1 MIDYYKNIPDD
12 LKKEKRWCLYRIVN
26 RNGKNTKIPIE
37 PSGKYAKVSDKATWN
52 TYERC
57 LNSLDKADG
66 LGFFLGDGYVG
77 IDLDDVADDVYAY
90 FTDNKDSVASDFL
103 KNIDTYAEVSPSGRG
118 IHFIGKGKLEGT
130 RRRSGNI
137 EIYDKDRFFTVTG
150 KILNDKYRKKIT
162 NIETEINQLKAKY
175 LPEFEKSEIDK
186 SEVGDYKDREV
197 LELFLNTDIGDTSE
211 VKNEIFNGKWEKKF
225 SSQSEADF
233 YLARNLLFFN
243 GGNIEQAYR
252 LMNQS
257 KLAREKWDEQRG
269 STDYLEYILLS
280 ARDRLTSY
288 FQRSEKEEITAVNR
302 KYTLDEVKQLIN
314 ETIKSFNDIENF
326 NNYLKVSA
334 SNNNTFYTDRL
345 MLLRFRKDSEETKS
359 FEGWIEAGR
368 VVNKGEEGIPVLRNG
383 QVKYIYDKSQ
393 TVVVNAELEKEA
405 EKSNKTV
412 VEKLKELN
420 TFVNTESIEKTIE
433 NLGISYAR
441 RVYSRVRD
449 NAPKTFESLDEN
461 VLGDFI
467 KNTFTTIVKLKSGI
481 NAPDIKDEKGVLKV
495 FLKNENDLKE
505 LLYSFWGCENALFN
519 NLENRIEEIQRKM
532 INDIDIDS
540 TNGYN
545 INRDIINKEGSEE
558 NVSQS
563 EVRSE
568 EQRILNRRNDLL
580 SGGKDERDG
589 RNRLLAGRDGA
600 GKSGI
605 GDVGSSDR
613 QGLDETSFDGDNRGE
628 DDERHRL
635 DDRRSVQSGSGVGND
650 ENQGDGGNDR
660 QIRGIDPRSGSRDRT
675 DRREDELLS
684 GRERGIQETL
694 RDLRQIDGQE
704 SGVGSEIRERDV
716 RPGQQISEERVV
728 GSGREREL
736 GRKSLQPEE
745 QPLEQIDLGG
755 SRGHDEPIS
764 EVKSGMDKGQ
774 SSDILQTD
782 VLDRSFENIPGQLP
796 KEDRGLQE
804 NRETENDRGM
814 GERIRETAAERDDEE
829 PGELTQG
836 DDLLQ
841 RDPVTIDDKKEA
853 DEASFSLG
861 KNTDNDYW
869 VIEFNETSELVTKDY
884 AGIKLTKELI
894 GEIRELDVKQQLYNK
909 IVATDENGTV
919 DYDKYQ
925 GYSKFYFDHIVD
937 GDVVEHTR
945 VDIGDGETANRVIF
959 AELYS
964 YLDENFYELPKLDL
978 ERIENDVRKELPYNL
993 GFFHLGNGLTVYDM
1007 NAIDKA
1013 SGDYVKVGFIND
1025 DRTINIYEGLNDY
1038 AEDTKTKILKDIK
1051 FKALTDNSNISST
1064 QGLKVF
1070 KTKPLFDIEKITDD
1084 LNERRTS
1091 ELIFETKA
1099 LVDLLTTEEFNQY
1112 VLNYKAM
1119 ENAEAIEQYNQLNNY
1134 AKNIFISGKT
1144 EKIAVKV
1151 GNEFILENKSI
1162 FNNIDLTEDA
1172 GKVEVDGK
1180 KYNLFKGSNFEES
1193 QKIDKLLDSGNYEI
1207 YKLSEEEKQIDTTQK
1222 EATENLPKDKESLS
1236 FARDYDLKTHIY
1248 SKYLTPSEK
1257 LDKNIKA
1264 IKMLKRLE
1272 NENRNPKEYEQAYL
1286 ADYLGW
1292 DGLSDVFDER
1302 KGGQWKEARD
1312 YLKKNLTSEEYE
1324 RARESTLTAFYTP
1337 NNVISAIYKKLED
1350 MGFSGGEVL
1359 DPSTGTGRFIGNLP
1373 KNLKDKTN
1381 FTAIELDSITGKIAK
1396 YLYPNQNVNISGYE
1410 DFSVSDNS
1418 FDVAITNVPFG
1429 NFKVFDNEYNKYN
1442 LFIHD
1447 YFFKKSIDKVRD
1459 GGIIA
1464 FITSSGTMDKKSNDI
1479 RKTID
1484 EKADFLGAVRLPN
1497 DLFKNEA
1504 GTSVM
1509 SDIIFLQK
1517 NENKEVENEK
1527 SEWLTAVPNLY
1538 GAIVNNYFLSNPEQ
1552 VVGTLKTVN
1561 GRFGKELI
1569 TTLDDDS
1576 DFDELLEKAL
1586 SNISGKITE
1595 RKEIEKTE
1603 SEIESILAPENEKRY
1618 SYFLKDDEIYFKE
1631 DLYAYKVSANKT
1643 DTARLKKY
1651 IPLRNTLL
1659 KLVEKQNEDIPD
1671 DDQELI
1677 YLRSEL
1683 LERYNDFND
1692 TLGRINESK
1701 NFRIL
1706 SDDGY
1711 SGLVSSLEIM
1721 DDDNEFE
1728 KLSSIFEKRNIRPE
1742 RKITQVDNS
1751 KDALI
1756 LSMQFKGKVDFVY
1769 MEQLSNKTKPEL
1781 INDLSDEIFLDFNTV
1796 DFSKDN
1802 IYEEAKYNSD
1812 PNRYVFETRAEFL
1825 SGDIRRKLARI
1836 NAYKNKLTIL
1846 MDNNS
1851 DDIDKEK
1858 LNAEMNIAKYQANLL
1873 ENVMPKDLSAGDIN
1887 VRLGSTWIE
1896 TYDYE
1901 DFMKETFSAP
1911 YGATVEYSPS
1921 NSKFRLDRGTLN
1933 TYSDIVNVAF
1943 GTSRMDAYKIMENTM
1958 NMKSVE
1964 VKDVFTEDGKRYE
1977 VLNQAETDKA
1987 LMMQAKIEEAFKEW
2001 IFKDSTR
2008 RQRLVAKY
2016 NELFNSYR
2024 QREYDG
2030 ENLVLSGIN
2039 PDIKLRE
2046 HQKSA
2051 IERDLYST
2059 TSTLLAHAVGAGK
2072 TFEMACIAMESK
2084 RLGLSN
2090 KSLIVVPKNIVQQ
2103 FAREFYSIYPTAN
2116 LLVASEKDFN
2126 PQKRRQFIGRI
2137 ATGDYDAII
2146 IANSQFQKIPVSWE
2160 RQKLTME
2167 RELAAYR
2174 ALEDSGFK
2182 GDFSVK
2188 QAENAR
2194 KRLEK
2199 RYKEFLNTPKDDML
2213 CFEELGV
2220 DKLIID
2226 EAHNYKNLAFQTTLS
2241 NVAGINTNG
2250 SQRSLDML
2258 MKCEYIRELNN
2269 GKGVV
2274 FATGTPVS
2282 NSMAEL
2288 YTMSRYL
2295 DPQGLED
2302 KGIFN
2307 FDAWASNFADIT
2319 VGYELEAT
2327 GTKFRKRTRFS
2338 KFNNLPELMNI
2349 VKSFADIRT
2358 SDMLNLPVPEV
2369 EFKLETIEPSEIQ
2382 KDYIK
2387 SLGDRADK
2395 IKSGS
2400 VDPSVDNML
2409 VVTNDGKN
2417 LALDQRLVDPL
2428 LPDDPNSKV
2437 NACVGN
2443 VFRIYKDTED
2453 KKLTQLIFCDTATPG
2468 GSSNICVY
2476 DDIKEKLIKMG
2487 AKESE
2492 IAFVHDAKNDKAKA
2506 ELFSKV
2512 NKGEIRVLIGST
2524 SKMGTGTN
2532 VQKKLIATHDLDV
2545 PWRPSDLEQRA
2556 GRIIRQGNENKKVE
2570 IYRYVTK
2577 GTLDSFLWQTLEN
2590 KQRYISQ
2597 VMTSRTPERSMEDCD
2612 EVTLD
2617 YATIK
2622 GIANGNPLIEEKFRL
2637 ETEVAKLKTYEA
2649 AYRNNLYQ
2657 YEDNLK
2663 IQYPK
2668 KEAIIK
2674 KKISDL
2680 TADIERRIDSN
2691 NEDKKFIGMQF
2702 ENSFTDKKDI
2712 ASEALMKNISKIE
2725 HSIKADPV
2733 KLCEYR
2739 GFEIYGKY
2747 EPLIGGE
2754 FKSCHQFI
2762 VKGSGSYIG
2771 ELSDSGYGN
2780 IVRID
2785 NVINNLTYKLE
2796 EAKSA
2801 LIDLNNQKN
2810 NALEE
2815 INKPFIYK
2823 KELEEKVNRLN
2834 EVNKEIEIKTES
2846 EPQQQDSEKEEK
2858 NKSLVNDMETFREKA
2873 KAYNLERVSP
2883 GTKEKANEL

>member
-1 MIDYYKNIPDD
+1 MIDYYKNIPED

-326 NNYLKVSA
+326 NNYLKISA

-359 FEGWIEAGR
+359 FDEWIEVGR

-412 VEKLKELN
+412 VEKLKDLN

-580 SGGKDERDG
+580 SGNKDERDG

-605 GDVGSSDR
+605 GDVGSGDR

-716 RPGQQISEERVV
+716 RPGQQISEERMV

-736 GRKSLQPEE
+736 GRNSLQPEE

-774 SSDILQTD
+774 PPDFLQTSI
-782 VLDRSFENIPGQLP
+782 LDRSIENIPGQLP

-804 NRETENDRGM
+804 NRETENDRGV
-814 GERIRETAAERDDEE
+814 GEKIRKATTERDDEQS
-829 PGELTQG
+829 GERSQG

-841 RDPVTIDDKKEA
+841 RDSITIDDKKEA

-861 KNTDNDYW
+861 KNADNDYW
-869 VIEFNETSELVTKDY
+869 VVEFNETSDLITKDY
-884 AGIKLTKELI
+884 AGTKLTKELI
-894 GEIRELDVKQQLYNK
+894 DEIRELDVKQQLYNK

-919 DYDKYQ
+919 DFDKYQ
-925 GYSKFYFDHIVD
+925 GYSKFYFNHIVD

-945 VDIGDGETANRVIF
+945 VDIGDGETANRAIF

-964 YLDENFYELPKLDL
+964 YLDENFYELPKLDIK
-978 ERIENDVRKELPYNL
+978 RIENDVRKELPYNL
-993 GFFHLGNGLTVYDM
+993 GFFHLGNGLTVCDM
-1007 NAIDKA
+1007 NTIDKA
-1013 SGDYVKVGFIND
+1013 SGDYLKVGFIND
-1025 DRTINIYEGLNDY
+1025 DRTINIYESLNNY
-1038 AEDTKTKILKDIK
+1038 AEDTKEEILKDIK
-1051 FKALTDNSNISST
+1051 LKALTDNSSISST
-1064 QGLKVF
+1064 QDSKVF
-1070 KTKPLFDIEKITDD
+1070 KTRPLFDIEKIIDE
-1084 LNERRTS
+1084 LNERKTS
-1091 ELIFETKA
+1091 DLIFETKA
-1099 LVDLLTTEEFNQY
+1099 LVELLTTEEFNSY
-1112 VLNYKAM
+1112 VLNNKAM
-1119 ENAEAIEQYNQLNNY
+1119 ETADTLEQYNQLNNY
-1134 AKNIFISGKT
+1134 AKNIFISRKA

-1151 GNEFILENKSI
+1151 GNEFILGNKSV
-1162 FNNIDLTEDA
+1162 FTNIGLTEDNTV
-1172 GKVEVDGK
+1172 VEVDGK
-1180 KYNLFKGSNFEES
+1180 KYNLFKGTDFKDS
-1193 QKIDKLLDSGNYEI
+1193 QKIDELLDSENYEI
-1207 YKLSEEEKQIDTTQK
+1207 YKIKEHTIKDYSSLDFSDKLIDFSINNIEPEQKLS
-1222 EATENLPKDKESLS
+1222 
-1236 FARDYDLKTHIY
+1236 
-1248 SKYLTPSEK
+1248 PSER
-1257 LDKNIKA
+1257 LSNNIEA
-1264 IKMLKRLE
+1264 IKTIKKLE
-1272 NENRNPKEYEQAYL
+1272 AENRSATAEEQGKL
-1286 ADYLGW
+1286 ALYVGW
-1292 DGLSDVFDER
+1292 GGLSDVFDER

-1350 MGFSGGEVL
+1350 MGFNGGEVL

-1410 DFSVSDNS
+1410 DFSVGDNS

-1479 RKTID
+1479 RKMIN

-1802 IYEEAKYNSD
+1802 IYEEAKYNGD

-2008 RQRLVAKY
+2008 RQRLAAKY

-2668 KEAIIK
+2668 KEAFIK

-2785 NVINNLTYKLE
+2785 NVINNLTSKLE

-2823 KELEEKVNRLN
+2823 KELEEKANRLN
-2834 EVNKEIEIKTES
+2834 EVNKEIEIKTEG
-2846 EPQQQDSEKEEK
+2846 EPQQDSEKEEK

>member
-1 MIDYYKNIPDD
+1 MIDYYKNVPED
-12 LKKEKRWCLYRIVN
+12 LKKEKRWCLYKIVN
-26 RNGKNTKIPIE
+26 KNGKNTKIPIE
-37 PSGKYAKVSDKATWN
+37 PSGKYAKVSDKNTWN

-90 FTDNKDSVASDFL
+90 FTDNKESVTSDFL

-150 KILNDKYRKKIT
+150 KILNDKYRKKIA
-162 NIETEINQLKAKY
+162 NIETEINKLKLKY

-197 LELFLNTDIGDTSE
+197 LELFLNSDIGDTSE
-211 VKNEIFNGKWEKKF
+211 VKKEIFDGKWEKKF

-252 LMNQS
+252 LMYKS
-257 KLAREKWDEQRG
+257 KLSREKWSEQRG
-269 STDYLEYILLS
+269 STDYLEYILLR
-280 ARDRLTSY
+280 ARDGLTSY
-288 FQRSEKEEITAVNR
+288 FQRSEKEEITTVDR
-302 KYTLDEVKQLIN
+302 KYTIEDVKQLIN
-314 ETIKSFNDIENF
+314 ETINSFSNVENF

-334 SNNNTFYTDRL
+334 SNSNTFYTDRL
-345 MLLRFRKDSEETKS
+345 MLLKFRKDSEETKT
-359 FEGWIEAGR
+359 FDDWIDSGR
-368 VVNKGEEGIPVLRNG
+368 IVNKGEEGIPVLRNG

-393 TVVVNAELEKEA
+393 TVVVNAELEQETETSK
-405 EKSNKTV
+405 KTI
-412 VEKLKELN
+412 VEQLESFN
-420 TFVNTESIEKTIE
+420 IFDNTESIENTIE

-449 NAPKTFESLDEN
+449 NAPKTFESLDKN

-495 FLKNENDLKE
+495 FLKNENDIKE
-505 LLYSFWGCENALFN
+505 LLYSFWGCENALVN
-519 NLENRIEEIQRKM
+519 NLEKRIKEIQRKM
-532 INDIDIDS
+532 TNDIDIDS

-558 NVSQS
+558 NVLQS
-563 EVRSE
+563 EIRNE

-589 RNRLLAGRDGA
+589 QDRLLDGRDGA

-605 GDVGSSDR
+605 SNASSSDR
-613 QGLDETSFDGDNRGE
+613 QERDDTSVDRNNRGA
-628 DDERHRL
+628 DDERYQL
-635 DDRRSVQSGSGVGND
+635 DDRRSVQSGSRVGND
-650 ENQGDGGNDR
+650 ENQRDGGNER
-660 QIRGIDPRSGSRDRT
+660 QIRGTDPRSGSRDRT
-675 DRREDELLS
+675 DRREAELLS

-694 RDLRQIDGQE
+694 QDLRQIDGQE

-716 RPGQQISEERVV
+716 RSGQQISEERMV
-728 GSGREREL
+728 GSRREREL
-736 GRKSLQPEE
+736 GRNSLQPEK
-745 QPLEQIDLGG
+745 QPLEQSDLGG

-764 EVKSGMDKGQ
+764 DVKSGMDKGQ
-774 SSDILQTD
+774 SPDVLQTSI
-782 VLDRSFENIPGQLP
+782 LDRSIENIPGQLP

-804 NRETENDRGM
+804 NRETENDRGV
-814 GERIRETAAERDDEE
+814 GEEIWKATTERDDEQS
-829 PGELTQG
+829 GERSQG

-841 RDPVTIDDKKEA
+841 RDSVTIDDKKEA
-853 DEASFSLG
+853 DEASFL
-861 KNTDNDYW
+861 
-869 VIEFNETSELVTKDY
+869 
-884 AGIKLTKELI
+884 
-894 GEIRELDVKQQLYNK
+894 
-909 IVATDENGTV
+909 
-919 DYDKYQ
+919 
-925 GYSKFYFDHIVD
+925 
-937 GDVVEHTR
+937 
-945 VDIGDGETANRVIF
+945 
-959 AELYS
+959 
-964 YLDENFYELPKLDL
+964 
-978 ERIENDVRKELPYNL
+978 
-993 GFFHLGNGLTVYDM
+993 
-1007 NAIDKA
+1007 
-1013 SGDYVKVGFIND
+1013 
-1025 DRTINIYEGLNDY
+1025 
-1038 AEDTKTKILKDIK
+1038 
-1051 FKALTDNSNISST
+1051 
-1064 QGLKVF
+1064 
-1070 KTKPLFDIEKITDD
+1070 
-1084 LNERRTS
+1084 
-1091 ELIFETKA
+1091 
-1099 LVDLLTTEEFNQY
+1099 
-1112 VLNYKAM
+1112 
-1119 ENAEAIEQYNQLNNY
+1119 
-1134 AKNIFISGKT
+1134 
-1144 EKIAVKV
+1144 IAVKV
-1151 GNEFILENKSI
+1151 GNEFILENKSV
-1162 FNNIDLTEDA
+1162 FNDVDLTEDNVV
-1172 GKVEVDGK
+1172 VEVDGK
-1180 KYNLFKGSNFEES
+1180 EYNLFKGTDFKDS
-1193 QKIDKLLDSGNYEI
+1193 QKIDELLDSENYEI
-1207 YKLSEEEKQIDTTQK
+1207 YKVADYEKQTDSEQRETIESLPDDK
-1222 EATENLPKDKESLS
+1222 EESNKSGYEPDKESPS
-1236 FARDYDLKTHIY
+1236 FARDYDLLNHIY
-1248 SKYLTPSEK
+1248 SKYLTPSVK
-1257 LDKNIKA
+1257 LDQNIKA

-1272 NENRNPKEYEQAYL
+1272 AENRNPREYEQAYL

-1292 DGLSDVFDER
+1292 GGLSDVFDER
-1302 KGGQWKEARD
+1302 KDGQWKEARD

-1337 NNVISAIYKKLED
+1337 NNVIRAIYKKLED
-1350 MGFSGGEVL
+1350 MGFSGGKVL
-1359 DPSTGTGRFIGNLP
+1359 DPSTGTGGFIGNLP
-1373 KNLKDKTN
+1373 KDLKDKTN

-1459 GGIIA
+1459 GGILA

-1479 RKTID
+1479 RKMI
-1484 EKADFLGAVRLPN
+1484 EVKADFLGAVRLPN

-1517 NENKEVENEK
+1517 NENKKVENEK
-1527 SEWLTAVPNLY
+1527 SEWLTAVPNGY

-1552 VVGTLKTVN
+1552 VVGTLSTVN

-1569 TTLDDDS
+1569 TTLDDES
-1576 DFDELLEKAL
+1576 DFDELLDKAL
-1586 SNISGKITE
+1586 SNINGKITE
-1595 RKEIEKTE
+1595 RKDIEKTE
-1603 SEIESILAPENEKRY
+1603 SEIESILAPENEKKY

-1631 DLYAYKVSANKT
+1631 DLYAYKVSLNKS
-1643 DTARLKKY
+1643 DTARIEKY

-1677 YLRSEL
+1677 YLRTEL
-1683 LERYNDFND
+1683 LERYKDFND
-1692 TLGRINESK
+1692 SLGRINESK

-1706 SDDGY
+1706 SEDGY

-1721 DDDNEFE
+1721 DDDNDFKE
-1728 KLSSIFEKRNIRPE
+1728 LSSIFEKRNIRPE

-1812 PNRYVFETRAEFL
+1812 PNRYIFETRAEFL
-1825 SGDIRRKLARI
+1825 SGDIRKKLARI

-1851 DDIDKEK
+1851 DDVDKEK

-1887 VRLGSTWIE
+1887 VRLGSTWVE

-1933 TYSDIVNVAF
+1933 TYSDIVNVTF

-1964 VKDVFTEDGKRYE
+1964 VKDVFTEDGKKYE
-1977 VLNQAETDKA
+1977 VLNQPETDKA

-2001 IFKDSTR
+2001 IFKDSNR

-2167 RELAAYR
+2167 RELAAYK
-2174 ALEDSGFK
+2174 ALEDSGYK
-2182 GDFSVK
+2182 RDFSVK

-2302 KGIFN
+2302 KGILN

-2387 SLGDRADK
+2387 NLGDRADK

-2417 LALDQRLVDPL
+2417 LALDQRLVDSL

-2437 NACVGN
+2437 NACVRN

-2492 IAFVHDAKNDKAKA
+2492 IAFVHDAKNDNAKA

-2637 ETEVAKLKTYEA
+2637 ETEVAKLKTYES

-2680 TADIERRIDSN
+2680 TADIERRIDCN

-2712 ASEALMKNISKIE
+2712 ASEVLMKNISKIE

-2733 KLCEYR
+2733 KLCDYR

-2747 EPLIGGE
+2747 EPLVGGE

-2785 NVINNLTYKLE
+2785 NVINNLTSKLE

-2815 INKPFIYK
+2815 INKPFTYK

-2834 EVNKEIEIKTES
+2834 EVNKEIEIKTEG
-2846 EPQQQDSEKEEK
+2846 EPQQDSEKDEK
-2858 NKSLVNDMETFREKA
+2858 NKSLVNDMETLREKA
-2873 KAYNLERVSP
+2873 KEYNLERVSLEK
-2883 GTKEKANEL
+2883 KEKANEL

>member
-1 MIDYYKNIPDD
+1 MIDYYKNIPED

-269 STDYLEYILLS
+269 STDYLEYILIS

-326 NNYLKVSA
+326 NNYLKISA

-359 FEGWIEAGR
+359 FDEWIEVGR

-412 VEKLKELN
+412 VEKLKDLN

-716 RPGQQISEERVV
+716 RPGQQISEERMV

-782 VLDRSFENIPGQLP
+782 ILDRSFENIPGQLP

-814 GERIRETAAERDDEE
+814 GERIRETVAERDDEE

-894 GEIRELDVKQQLYNK
+894 DEIRELDVKQQLYNK

-945 VDIGDGETANRVIF
+945 VDIGDGETANRAIF

-978 ERIENDVRKELPYNL
+978 ERIENDVRKEPTYIL
-993 GFFHLGNGLTVYDM
+993 GFFHLGNGITVYDM
-1007 NAIDKA
+1007 NAIDN
-1013 SGDYVKVGFIND
+1013 DLRNYPKVGFIND
-1025 DRTINIYEGLNDY
+1025 DRTINIYESLNNY
-1038 AEDTKTKILKDIK
+1038 AEDTKDEILKDIK
-1051 FKALTDNSNISST
+1051 FKALTDDSNISAT

-1070 KTKPLFDIEKITDD
+1070 KTKPLFDIYKITDD
-1084 LNERRTS
+1084 LNEKRTS
-1091 ELIFETKA
+1091 DLVFETKA
-1099 LVDLLTTEEFNQY
+1099 LVALLTTEEFNSY
-1112 VLNYKAM
+1112 VLNNKAM

-1162 FNNIDLTEDA
+1162 FNNIDLTEDDR
-1172 GKVEVDGK
+1172 KVEVDGK

-1193 QKIDKLLDSGNYEI
+1193 QKIDKLLDSGNYEM

-1236 FARDYDLKTHIY
+1236 FARDYDLNTHIY

-1292 DGLSDVFDER
+1292 GGLSDVFDER

-1350 MGFSGGEVL
+1350 MGFNGGEVL

-1479 RKTID
+1479 RKMID

-1517 NENKEVENEK
+1517 NENKVVENEK

-1538 GAIVNNYFLSNPEQ
+1538 GAIVNNYFLSNPDQ

-1586 SNISGKITE
+1586 SNISGKITA

-1643 DTARLKKY
+1643 DTVRLKKY

-1781 INDLSDEIFLDFNTV
+1781 INDLSDEIFLDFTTV

-1802 IYEEAKYNSD
+1802 IYEEAKYNSN

-2039 PDIKLRE
+2039 PDIKLRK

-2437 NACVGN
+2437 NACVEN

-2680 TADIERRIDSN
+2680 TADIERRIDC

-2785 NVINNLTYKLE
+2785 NVINNLTSKLE

-2823 KELEEKVNRLN
+2823 KELEEKANRLN
-2834 EVNKEIEIKTES
+2834 EVNKEIEIKTEG
-2846 EPQQQDSEKEEK
+2846 EPQQDSEKEEK

>member
-1 MIDYYKNIPDD
+1 MIDYYKNIPED
-12 LKKEKRWCLYRIVN
+12 LKKEKRWCLYKIVN
-26 RNGKNTKIPIE
+26 KNGKNTKIPIE
-37 PSGKYAKVSDKATWN
+37 PSGKYAKVSDKTTWN

-90 FTDNKDSVASDFL
+90 FTDNKESVTSDFL

-150 KILNDKYRKKIT
+150 KILNDKYRKKIA
-162 NIETEINQLKAKY
+162 NIETEINKLKLKY

-186 SEVGDYKDREV
+186 SEVGDYEDREV
-197 LELFLNTDIGDTSE
+197 LELFLNSDIGDTSE
-211 VKNEIFNGKWEKKF
+211 VKKEIFDGKWEKKF

-252 LMNQS
+252 LMYKS
-257 KLAREKWDEQRG
+257 KLSREKWSEQRG
-269 STDYLEYILLS
+269 STDYLEYILLR
-280 ARDRLTSY
+280 ARDGLTSY
-288 FQRSEKEEITAVNR
+288 FQRSEKEEITTVDR
-302 KYTLDEVKQLIN
+302 KYTIEDVKQLIN
-314 ETIKSFNDIENF
+314 ETINSFSNVENF

-334 SNNNTFYTDRL
+334 SNSNTFYTDRL
-345 MLLRFRKDSEETKS
+345 MLLKFRKDSEETKT
-359 FEGWIEAGR
+359 FDDWIDSGR
-368 VVNKGEEGIPVLRNG
+368 IVNKGEEGIPILRNG

-393 TVVVNAELEKEA
+393 TVVVNAELEQETETSK
-405 EKSNKTV
+405 KTI
-412 VEKLKELN
+412 VEQLEN
-420 TFVNTESIEKTIE
+420 FNIFENTESIEKTIE

-449 NAPKTFESLDEN
+449 NAPETFESLDEN

-481 NAPDIKDEKGVLKV
+481 NAPDIQDEKGVLKV
-495 FLKNENDLKE
+495 FLKNENDIKE

-519 NLENRIEEIQRKM
+519 NLEKRIKEIQRKM
-532 INDIDIDS
+532 TNDIDIDS

-558 NVSQS
+558 NVLQS
-563 EVRSE
+563 EIRNE

-589 RNRLLAGRDGA
+589 RDRLLDGRDGA

-605 GDVGSSDR
+605 SNASSSDR
-613 QGLDETSFDGDNRGE
+613 QERDETSTDRDNRGA
-628 DDERHRL
+628 DDERHQL
-635 DDRRSVQSGSGVGND
+635 DDIRSVQSGSRVGND
-650 ENQGDGGNDR
+650 ENQRDGGNER
-660 QIRGIDPRSGSRDRT
+660 QIRGTDPRSGSRDRT

-694 RDLRQIDGQE
+694 QDLRQIDGQE

-716 RPGQQISEERVV
+716 RSGQQISEERMV
-728 GSGREREL
+728 GSRREREL
-736 GRKSLQPEE
+736 GRNSLQPEK
-745 QPLEQIDLGG
+745 QPLEQSDLGG

-764 EVKSGMDKGQ
+764 DVKSGMDKGQ
-774 SSDILQTD
+774 SPDVLQTSI
-782 VLDRSFENIPGQLP
+782 LDRPIENIPGQLP

-804 NRETENDRGM
+804 NRETENDRGV
-814 GERIRETAAERDDEE
+814 GEEIRKATTERDDEQS
-829 PGELTQG
+829 GERSQG

-853 DEASFSLG
+853 DEASFL
-861 KNTDNDYW
+861 
-869 VIEFNETSELVTKDY
+869 
-884 AGIKLTKELI
+884 
-894 GEIRELDVKQQLYNK
+894 
-909 IVATDENGTV
+909 
-919 DYDKYQ
+919 
-925 GYSKFYFDHIVD
+925 
-937 GDVVEHTR
+937 
-945 VDIGDGETANRVIF
+945 
-959 AELYS
+959 
-964 YLDENFYELPKLDL
+964 
-978 ERIENDVRKELPYNL
+978 
-993 GFFHLGNGLTVYDM
+993 
-1007 NAIDKA
+1007 
-1013 SGDYVKVGFIND
+1013 
-1025 DRTINIYEGLNDY
+1025 
-1038 AEDTKTKILKDIK
+1038 
-1051 FKALTDNSNISST
+1051 
-1064 QGLKVF
+1064 
-1070 KTKPLFDIEKITDD
+1070 
-1084 LNERRTS
+1084 
-1091 ELIFETKA
+1091 
-1099 LVDLLTTEEFNQY
+1099 
-1112 VLNYKAM
+1112 
-1119 ENAEAIEQYNQLNNY
+1119 
-1134 AKNIFISGKT
+1134 
-1144 EKIAVKV
+1144 IAVKV
-1151 GNEFILENKSI
+1151 GNEFILENKSV
-1162 FNNIDLTEDA
+1162 FNNIDLTEDNEV
-1172 GKVEVDGK
+1172 VEVDGK
-1180 KYNLFKGSNFEES
+1180 KYNLFKGIDFKDS
-1193 QKIDKLLDSGNYEI
+1193 QKIDELLDSENYEI
-1207 YKLSEEEKQIDTTQK
+1207 YKVADYEKQTDSEQRETIESLPDDK
-1222 EATENLPKDKESLS
+1222 EESNKSGYEPDKESPS
-1236 FARDYDLKTHIY
+1236 FARDYDLLNHIY
-1248 SKYLTPSEK
+1248 SKFLTPSVK
-1257 LDKNIKA
+1257 LDQNIKA

-1272 NENRNPKEYEQAYL
+1272 AENRNPREYEQAYL

-1292 DGLSDVFDER
+1292 GGLSDVFDER
-1302 KGGQWKEARD
+1302 KDGQWKEARD

-1337 NNVISAIYKKLED
+1337 NNVIRAIYKKLED
-1350 MGFSGGEVL
+1350 MGFSGGKVL

-1373 KNLKDKTN
+1373 KDLKDKTN

-1459 GGIIA
+1459 GGIIV

-1479 RKTID
+1479 RKMI
-1484 EKADFLGAVRLPN
+1484 EVKADFLGAVRLPN
-1497 DLFKNEA
+1497 NLFKNEA

-1527 SEWLTAVPNLY
+1527 SEWLTAVPNGY

-1552 VVGTLKTVN
+1552 VVGTLSTVN

-1569 TTLDDDS
+1569 TTLDDES
-1576 DFDELLEKAL
+1576 DFDELLDKAL
-1586 SNISGKITE
+1586 SNINGKITE
-1595 RKEIEKTE
+1595 RKDIEKTE
-1603 SEIESILAPENEKRY
+1603 SEIESILAPENEKKY

-1631 DLYAYKVSANKT
+1631 DLYAYKVSLNRS
-1643 DTARLKKY
+1643 DTSRIEKY

-1683 LERYNDFND
+1683 MERYNDFND
-1692 TLGRINESK
+1692 KLGRINESK

-1706 SDDGY
+1706 SEDGY

-1721 DDDNEFE
+1721 DDDNDFKE
-1728 KLSSIFEKRNIRPE
+1728 LSSIFEKRNIRPE

-1812 PNRYVFETRAEFL
+1812 PNRYIFETRAEFL
-1825 SGDIRRKLARI
+1825 SGDIRKKLARI

-1851 DDIDKEK
+1851 DDVDKEK

-1901 DFMKETFSAP
+1901 DFMKEAFLAP

-1933 TYSDIVNVAF
+1933 TYSDIVNVTF

-1964 VKDVFTEDGKRYE
+1964 VKDVFTEDGKKYE
-1977 VLNQAETDKA
+1977 VLNQPETDKA
-1987 LMMQAKIEEAFKEW
+1987 LMMQAKIEEVFKEW
-2001 IFKDSTR
+2001 IFKDSNR

-2167 RELAAYR
+2167 RELLAYK
-2174 ALEDSGFK
+2174 ALEDSGYK
-2182 GDFSVK
+2182 RDFSVK

-2302 KGIFN
+2302 KGILN

-2387 SLGDRADK
+2387 NLGDRADK

-2437 NACVGN
+2437 NACVRN

-2492 IAFVHDAKNDKAKA
+2492 IAFVHDAKNDNAKA

-2637 ETEVAKLKTYEA
+2637 ETEVAKLKTYET

-2680 TADIERRIDSN
+2680 TADIERRIDCN

-2712 ASEALMKNISKIE
+2712 ASEVLMKNISKIE

-2733 KLCEYR
+2733 KLCDYR

-2747 EPLIGGE
+2747 EPLVGGD

-2785 NVINNLTYKLE
+2785 NVINNLTSKLE

-2815 INKPFIYK
+2815 INKPFTYK

-2834 EVNKEIEIKTES
+2834 EVNKEIEIKTEG
-2846 EPQQQDSEKEEK
+2846 EPGEPQQDSEKDEK
-2858 NKSLVNDMETFREKA
+2858 NKSLVNDMETLREKA
-2873 KAYNLERVSP
+2873 KEYNLERVSP
-2883 GTKEKANEL
+2883 GKKEKANEL

>member
-1 MIDYYKNIPDD
+1 MIDYYKNVPED
-12 LKKEKRWCLYRIVN
+12 LKKEKRWCLYKIVN
-26 RNGKNTKIPIE
+26 KNGKNTKIPIE
-37 PSGKYAKVSDKATWN
+37 PSGKYAKVSDKNTWN

-90 FTDNKDSVASDFL
+90 FTDNKESVTSDFL

-162 NIETEINQLKAKY
+162 NIETEINKLKLKY

-197 LELFLNTDIGDTSE
+197 LELFLNSDIGDTSE
-211 VKNEIFNGKWEKKF
+211 VKKEIFDGKWEKKF

-257 KLAREKWDEQRG
+257 KLSREKWSEQRG
-269 STDYLEYILLS
+269 GTDYLEYILVR
-280 ARDRLTSY
+280 ARDGLTSY
-288 FQRSEKEEITAVNR
+288 FQRSEKEEITTVDR
-302 KYTLDEVKQLIN
+302 KYTIEDVKQLIN
-314 ETIKSFNDIENF
+314 ETINSFSNVENF

-334 SNNNTFYTDRL
+334 SNSNTFYTDRL
-345 MLLRFRKDSEETKS
+345 MLLKFRKDSEETKT
-359 FEGWIEAGR
+359 FDDWIDSGR
-368 VVNKGEEGIPVLRNG
+368 IVNKGEEGIPILRNG

-393 TVVVNAELEKEA
+393 TVVVNAELEQETVELEQETETSK
-405 EKSNKTV
+405 KTI
-412 VEKLKELN
+412 VEQLEN
-420 TFVNTESIEKTIE
+420 FNIFENTESIEKTIE

-495 FLKNENDLKE
+495 FLKNENDIKE

-519 NLENRIEEIQRKM
+519 NLEKRIKEIQRKM
-532 INDIDIDS
+532 TNDIDIDS

-558 NVSQS
+558 NVLQS
-563 EVRSE
+563 EIRNE

-589 RNRLLAGRDGA
+589 RDRLLDGRDGA

-605 GDVGSSDR
+605 SNASSSDR
-613 QGLDETSFDGDNRGE
+613 QERDETSTDRDNRGA
-628 DDERHRL
+628 DDERHQL
-635 DDRRSVQSGSGVGND
+635 DDIRSVQSGSRVGND
-650 ENQGDGGNDR
+650 ENQRDGGNER
-660 QIRGIDPRSGSRDRT
+660 QIRGTDPRSGSRDRT

-694 RDLRQIDGQE
+694 QDLRQIDGQE

-716 RPGQQISEERVV
+716 RSGQQISEERMV
-728 GSGREREL
+728 GSRREREL
-736 GRKSLQPEE
+736 GRNSLRPEK
-745 QPLEQIDLGG
+745 QPLEQSDLGG

-764 EVKSGMDKGQ
+764 DVKSGMDKGQ
-774 SSDILQTD
+774 SPNVLQTSI
-782 VLDRSFENIPGQLP
+782 LDRSIENIPGQLP

-804 NRETENDRGM
+804 DRETENDRGV
-814 GERIRETAAERDDEE
+814 GEEIRKATTERDDEQS
-829 PGELTQG
+829 GERSQG

-841 RDPVTIDDKKEA
+841 RDSVTIDDKKEA

-861 KNTDNDYW
+861 KNADNDYW
-869 VIEFNETSELVTKDY
+869 VVEFNETSDLITKDY
-884 AGIKLTKELI
+884 AGTKLTKELI
-894 GEIRELDVKQQLYNK
+894 DEIRELDVKQQLYNK

-919 DYDKYQ
+919 DFDKYQ
-925 GYSKFYFDHIVD
+925 GYSKFYLDHIVD

-945 VDIGDGETANRVIF
+945 VDIGDGETANRAIF

-978 ERIENDVRKELPYNL
+978 KRIENDVRKELPYNL
-993 GFFHLGNGLTVYDM
+993 GFFHLGNGLTVCDM
-1007 NAIDKA
+1007 NTIDKA
-1013 SGDYVKVGFIND
+1013 SGDYLKVGFIND
-1025 DRTINIYEGLNDY
+1025 DRTINIYESLNNY
-1038 AEDTKTKILKDIK
+1038 AEDTKEEILKDIK
-1051 FKALTDNSNISST
+1051 FKALTDNSSISST
-1064 QGLKVF
+1064 QDSKVF
-1070 KTKPLFDIEKITDD
+1070 KTRPLFDIEKIIDE
-1084 LNERRTS
+1084 LNERKTS
-1091 ELIFETKA
+1091 DLIFETKA
-1099 LVDLLTTEEFNQY
+1099 LVELLTAEEFNSY
-1112 VLNYKAM
+1112 VLNNKAM
-1119 ENAEAIEQYNQLNNY
+1119 ETADTLEQYNQLNNY
-1134 AKNIFISGKT
+1134 AKNIFISRKA

-1151 GNEFILENKSI
+1151 GNEFILENKSV
-1162 FNNIDLTEDA
+1162 FNNADLTEDNTV
-1172 GKVEVDGK
+1172 VEVDGK
-1180 KYNLFKGSNFEES
+1180 KYNLFKGTDFKDS
-1193 QKIDKLLDSGNYEI
+1193 QKLDELLDSGNYEI
-1207 YKLSEEEKQIDTTQK
+1207 YRIKEHTIKDYSSLDSSDKLIDFSINNIDPEQKLS
-1222 EATENLPKDKESLS
+1222 
-1236 FARDYDLKTHIY
+1236 
-1248 SKYLTPSEK
+1248 PSER
-1257 LDKNIKA
+1257 LSNNIEA
-1264 IKMLKRLE
+1264 IKTIKKLE
-1272 NENRNPKEYEQAYL
+1272 AENRSATAEEQGKL
-1286 ADYLGW
+1286 ALYVGW
-1292 DGLSDVFDER
+1292 GGLSEVFDER
-1302 KGGQWKEARD
+1302 KDGQWKEARD

-1337 NNVISAIYKKLED
+1337 NNVIRAIYKKLED

-1373 KNLKDKTN
+1373 KDLKDKTN

-1459 GGIIA
+1459 GGILA

-1479 RKTID
+1479 RKMID

-1517 NENKEVENEK
+1517 NENKVVENEK
-1527 SEWLTAVPNLY
+1527 SEWLTAVPNGY

-1569 TTLDDDS
+1569 ATLDDDL

-1586 SNISGKITE
+1586 SKISGKITE

-1603 SEIESILAPENEKRY
+1603 SEIESISAPENEKKY

-1692 TLGRINESK
+1692 TLGRVNESK

-1721 DDDNEFE
+1721 DDDNDFKE
-1728 KLSSIFEKRNIRPE
+1728 LSSIFEKRNIRPE

-1825 SGDIRRKLARI
+1825 SGDIRKKLARI

-1851 DDIDKEK
+1851 DDVDKEK

-1901 DFMKETFSAP
+1901 DFMKEAFLAP

-1933 TYSDIVNVAF
+1933 TYSDIVNVTF

-1964 VKDVFTEDGKRYE
+1964 VKDVFTEDGKKYE
-1977 VLNQAETDKA
+1977 VLNQPETDKA
-1987 LMMQAKIEEAFKEW
+1987 LMMQAKIEEVFKEW
-2001 IFKDSTR
+2001 IFKDSNR

-2167 RELAAYR
+2167 RELLAYK
-2174 ALEDSGFK
+2174 ALEDSGYK
-2182 GDFSVK
+2182 RDFSVK

-2302 KGIFN
+2302 KGILN

-2437 NACVGN
+2437 NACVRN

-2492 IAFVHDAKNDKAKA
+2492 IAFVHDAKNDNAKA

-2637 ETEVAKLKTYEA
+2637 ETEVAKLKTYET

-2680 TADIERRIDSN
+2680 TADIERRIDCN

-2712 ASEALMKNISKIE
+2712 ASEVLMKNISKIE

-2733 KLCEYR
+2733 KLCDYR

-2747 EPLIGGE
+2747 EPLVGGE

-2785 NVINNLTYKLE
+2785 NVINNLTSKLE

-2815 INKPFIYK
+2815 INKPFTYK

-2834 EVNKEIEIKTES
+2834 EVNKEIEIKTEG
-2846 EPQQQDSEKEEK
+2846 EPQQDSEKDEK
-2858 NKSLVNDMETFREKA
+2858 NKSLVNDMETLREKA
-2873 KAYNLERVSP
+2873 KEYNLERVSP
-2883 GTKEKANEL
+2883 GKKEKANEL